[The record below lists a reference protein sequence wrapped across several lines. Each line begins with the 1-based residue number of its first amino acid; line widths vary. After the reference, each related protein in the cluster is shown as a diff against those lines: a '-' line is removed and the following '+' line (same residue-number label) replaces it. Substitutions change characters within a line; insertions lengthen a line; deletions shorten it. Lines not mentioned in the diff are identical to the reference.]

1 MVVHSTPVRSSP
13 ARLAGSSAP
22 ACRCLREAA
31 GTLEADLAWAWLN
44 IVRDGGRWSS
54 RTGGPRTQAPAC
66 CHAHRDPAG
75 CASSIRSSCPGSVAA
90 GAGHPPPALPR
101 PGAGALGARPPRR
114 PGSAGDHRPATADAE
129 ASRCLPVLWP
139 ARSTGSLPAAP
150 TGARPG
156 SWPQDPRSPH
166 AAWPGSE
173 SLPHRALRDL
183 RPSDP
188 GSAAIRSG
196 RADAARATARHPA
209 LRASAPTALHGS
221 VAGAA
226 APALTASGR
235 SRPRTRPCCV
245 LTPDRRGWHSRGCR
259 RAGPGEDVPAGQ
271 NQAGP
276 LHV

>member
-1 MVVHSTPVRSSP
+1 MT
-13 ARLAGSSAP
+13 SSASAGAGARAP
-22 ACRCLREAA
+22 AARA
-31 GTLEADLAWAWLN
+31 
-44 IVRDGGRWSS
+44 
-54 RTGGPRTQAPAC
+54 PRAPAC

-101 PGAGALGARPPRR
+101 PGAGALGAGPPDDRVQQAITGQQRPTPGHRPRR
-114 PGSAGDHRPATADAE
+114 RLAAFPYPGQHGST
-129 ASRCLPVLWP
+129 ASR
-139 ARSTGSLPAAP
+139 PAAP
-150 TGARPG
+150 TGTRPG

-166 AAWPGSE
+166 AAWPGPE

-188 GSAAIRSG
+188 GSAAVRSG
-196 RADAARATARHPA
+196 RADAARATTRHPA
-209 LRASAPTALHGS
+209 LRASAPTVLHGS

-226 APALTASGR
+226 APALTAPGR
-235 SRPRTRPCCV
+235 GRPRTRPCCV

-271 NQAGP
+271 NQARP